1 MSWVKN
7 DNAKINF
14 FPGATPKKVLH
25 YLDLILNDALYN
37 TSILHVGVNDNSIV
51 TQTKSMI

>member
-1 MSWVKN
+1 MS
-7 DNAKINF
+7 F

-25 YLDLILNDALYN
+25 YLDLIFSDTLYN
-37 TSILHVGVNDNSIV
+37 TSVLHVVVNDTSTIV